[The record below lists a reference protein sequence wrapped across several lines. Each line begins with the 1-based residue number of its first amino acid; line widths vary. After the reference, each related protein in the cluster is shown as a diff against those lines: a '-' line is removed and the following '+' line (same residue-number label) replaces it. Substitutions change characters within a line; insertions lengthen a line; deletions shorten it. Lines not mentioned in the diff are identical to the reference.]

1 LAYRAYG
8 NWLRGS
14 RELLEGKFPC
24 GKFHTWPMAHGFWP
38 KPAISRKPTA
48 KSATRCPM
56 ERFRFQ
62 NFRVYQD
69 AKEYCKFCR
78 DIVRSHIEK
87 VDRSLADQ
95 IVRALNSIVLN
106 IAEGSADQ
114 SDAEFARFLTISIRS
129 VYETVAGFDLGLLC
143 GYIEKDS
150 FEIIENKA
158 QALVKQLV
166 SFRQKLK

>member
-1 LAYRAYG
+1 
-8 NWLRGS
+8 
-14 RELLEGKFPC
+14 
-24 GKFHTWPMAHGFWP
+24 
-38 KPAISRKPTA
+38 
-48 KSATRCPM
+48 M

-62 NFRVYQD
+62 SFRVYHD
-69 AKEYCKFCR
+69 AKEYCEFCR

-87 VDRSLADQ
+87 PDRSLADQ

-129 VYETVAGFDLGLLC
+129 VYETVAGFDLAVLYA
-143 GYIEKDS
+143 YIHKDL
-150 FEIIENKA
+150 FEAIESKA
-158 QALVKQLV
+158 HALVKQLA

>member
-1 LAYRAYG
+1 MWLLANGYYG
-8 NWLRGS
+8 A
-14 RELLEGKFPC
+14 EGLDF
-24 GKFHTWPMAHGFWP
+24 
-38 KPAISRKPTA
+38 
-48 KSATRCPM
+48 M

-62 NFRVYQD
+62 SFKVYHD
-69 AKEYCKFCR
+69 AKEYCRFCR

-87 VDRSLADQ
+87 ADRSLADQ
-95 IVRALNSIVLN
+95 IVRALNSIALN

-129 VYETVAGFDLGLLC
+129 IYETVAGFDLSVLY
-143 GYIEKDS
+143 GYLQEDPI
-150 FEIIENKA
+150 EIIEIKG

>member
-1 LAYRAYG
+1 
-8 NWLRGS
+8 
-14 RELLEGKFPC
+14 
-24 GKFHTWPMAHGFWP
+24 
-38 KPAISRKPTA
+38 
-48 KSATRCPM
+48 M

-62 NFRVYQD
+62 SFRVYHD
-69 AKEYCKFCR
+69 AKEYCRFCR
-78 DIVRSHIEK
+78 DVVRSHIERA
-87 VDRSLADQ
+87 DRSLADQ

-129 VYETVAGFDLGLLC
+129 VYETVAGFDLAVPY
-143 GYIEKDS
+143 GYIDLDL
-150 FEIIENKA
+150 FEVIETKA

>member
-1 LAYRAYG
+1 
-8 NWLRGS
+8 
-14 RELLEGKFPC
+14 
-24 GKFHTWPMAHGFWP
+24 
-38 KPAISRKPTA
+38 
-48 KSATRCPM
+48 M

-62 NFRVYQD
+62 SFRVYHD

-87 VDRSLADQ
+87 PDRSLADQ

-129 VYETVAGFDLGLLC
+129 AYETVAGFDLGVLY
-143 GYIEKDS
+143 GYLQEDTLES
-150 FEIIENKA
+150 IENKA
-158 QALVKQLV
+158 QALVKQLA